1 MKISVVI
8 PSFKVSQTIQA
19 VLGAIGPEVDHII
32 VVDDGCPDDSG
43 KSAQEKMTED
53 PRIEVLFHAENQGV
67 GAAVVT
73 GYRRALETGADV
85 VVKLDGD
92 GQMDPSLIPNLIEP
106 IIDGRADYVKGNRF
120 DTLEDL
126 IGMPKIRVLGNAA
139 LSLMTKIST
148 GYWTINDPT
157 NGFTA
162 IHRSA
167 LERIHL
173 GKLRKT
179 YFFESDMLFRLSI
192 ASAKVMDFSMK
203 SKYGSEESNLRIWKV
218 LVEFPVRHSVN
229 LLKRILYRYYLRE
242 WSIASFELP
251 IGIGLLV
258 FGFTFGLVA
267 FGDASALGRATTA
280 GQATLSAV
288 AIILGLQLLLSFLA
302 FDIQAEPSTA
312 RQKR

>member
-8 PSFKVSQTIQA
+8 PSFRVSETIRD
-19 VLGAIGPEVDHII
+19 VLEAIGPEVHQII
-32 VVDDGCPDDSG
+32 VVDDGCPDGSG
-43 KSAQEKMTED
+43 KLAQGRMAED
-53 PRIEVLFHAENQGV
+53 SRIEVLFHSENRGV
-67 GAAVVT
+67 GAAVIT

-85 VVKLDGD
+85 VVKVDGD
-92 GQMDPSLIPNLIEP
+92 GQMDTSLIPNIVEP
-106 IIDGRADYVKGNRF
+106 ISDGRADYVKGNRF

-139 LSLMTKIST
+139 LSLMTKVST
-148 GYWTINDPT
+148 GYWSVNDPT

-162 IHRSA
+162 IHRTA
-167 LERIHL
+167 LQRIHL

-192 ASAKVMDFSMK
+192 ASARVMDYSMK
-203 SKYGSEESNLRIWKV
+203 SKYGSEKSNLKIRKV
-218 LVEFPVRHSVN
+218 LFEFPVRHTVN
-229 LLKRILYRYYLRE
+229 LLKRVLYRYYLRE

-251 IGIGLLV
+251 IGIGMMV
-258 FGFTFGLVA
+258 FGVSFGLVA
-267 FGDASALGRATTA
+267 FGDASEVGRATTA

-302 FDIQAEPSTA
+302 FDIQSEPSTT
-312 RQKR
+312 RSGK

>member
-8 PSFKVSQTIQA
+8 PSFKVSQTIRA

-43 KSAQEKMTED
+43 KSAQGKMTED

-218 LVEFPVRHSVN
+218 LVEFPVRHLVN

>member
-43 KSAQEKMTED
+43 KFAQGKMTED

-218 LVEFPVRHSVN
+218 LVEFPVRHLVN